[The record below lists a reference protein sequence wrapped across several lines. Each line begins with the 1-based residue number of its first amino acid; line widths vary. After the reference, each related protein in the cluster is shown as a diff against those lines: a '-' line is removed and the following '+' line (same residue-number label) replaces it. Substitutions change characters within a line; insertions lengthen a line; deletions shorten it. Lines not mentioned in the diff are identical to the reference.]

1 MLTNTEESLRESSK
15 CATMGR
21 LKRKGPTSHRLSH
34 EAKRLLAALAE
45 KLGIAQSAVLE
56 VIIREKAR
64 SEGVQ

>member
-1 MLTNTEESLRESSK
+1 MLTNTETSLRESAKSG
-15 CATMGR
+15 TMIR
-21 LKRKGPTSHRLSH
+21 VKRKTSTSYRMSP

-64 SEGVQ
+64 SEGVG